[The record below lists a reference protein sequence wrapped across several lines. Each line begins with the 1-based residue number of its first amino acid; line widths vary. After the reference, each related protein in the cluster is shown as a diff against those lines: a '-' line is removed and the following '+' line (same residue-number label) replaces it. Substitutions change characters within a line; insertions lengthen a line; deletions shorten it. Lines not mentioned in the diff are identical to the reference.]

1 MVTEALPGAASGPS
15 IRKENVA
22 NWEHAIRAVP
32 LMMFLVI
39 GPSVFY
45 GSSGTA
51 AAATAQRAVSPAAAS
66 AHVAKPS
73 YYVTPAGRKIAA
85 TAAGVDASGSGPAG
99 YRTAHR
105 PCCRRRCGSW
115 TTSEIT
121 AGRCQSQA
129 LPGSVPRQLEGE
141 HDLAAPGERPCPCG
155 D

>member
-22 NWEHAIRAVP
+22 NGPLEARDKSCP

-73 YYVTPAGRKIAA
+73 YYVTPAGWNRSPRRPVGISRFQL
-85 TAAGVDASGSGPAG
+85 VLQPR
-99 YRTAHR
+99 YRV
-105 PCCRRRCGSW
+105 RRRV
-115 TTSEIT
+115 
-121 AGRCQSQA
+121 AG
-129 LPGSVPRQLEGE
+129 LVGPRM
-141 HDLAAPGERPCPCG
+141 
-155 D
+155 